1 MDRNDRILITG
12 GTGFIGGRLVE
23 VLASRGF
30 RIRVTTSDFRNCARI
45 SRFPVEM
52 IKADLRD
59 HEALTRAVADCNV
72 VFHFGYRFV
81 GTPMEQQRTNLEG
94 TRTLAQEFLKN
105 GGRRFIHIS
114 SVTAY
119 GDPCDGEVT
128 ENSPQRPSKM
138 PYSDTKQKIEQMLRE
153 LYCKRGLPIT
163 ILQPT
168 IVYGPYGSFFTVRL
182 LEEIK
187 SSRIVLPEG
196 GLGLCN
202 SVYVDDVVSAAI
214 LAATRDEAIGE
225 AFLISGSAPT
235 TWREFYSAY
244 EKMLGKKAVIDLDAA
259 DLQIER
265 DRQQRSRSIIERLRR
280 ALAKRPAFRERL
292 LGLPPQRWLVAGGQ
306 KILPYAAKAAIKR
319 RYEALWKLSVDA
331 SASNPPLF
339 FPDGFWGSL
348 YAARTHVR
356 IDKAR
361 EKLGYN
367 PAFDLED
374 GMARTAEWARWANL
388 LSP

>member
-1 MDRNDRILITG
+1 
-12 GTGFIGGRLVE
+12 
-23 VLASRGF
+23 
-30 RIRVTTSDFRNCARI
+30 
-45 SRFPVEM
+45 
-52 IKADLRD
+52 
-59 HEALTRAVADCNV
+59 
-72 VFHFGYRFV
+72 
-81 GTPMEQQRTNLEG
+81 
-94 TRTLAQEFLKN
+94 
-105 GGRRFIHIS
+105 
-114 SVTAY
+114 
-119 GDPCDGEVT
+119 
-128 ENSPQRPSKM
+128 
-138 PYSDTKQKIEQMLRE
+138 
-153 LYCKRGLPIT
+153 
-163 ILQPT
+163 
-168 IVYGPYGSFFTVRL
+168 VYGPYGSFFTVRL